1 MALKVAVVG
10 AGWAGMAAAVSATR
24 AGHCVTVFE
33 ASRTL
38 GGRARAVKV
47 RMPDGSDAVLDNGQH
62 ILIGAYSQTLALMAW
77 VGVDANSVLLRMPL
91 ALQFPNGKG
100 LVMPDWPSP
109 LNALAGILRHSDW
122 SWTEKIT
129 LLLRS
134 GRWQRQGFQCP
145 SGASVEQLCAGL
157 PQRLMDT
164 LIEPLCVSALN
175 TPPAR
180 ASGQVFLRVL
190 QDSLFGARG
199 SSDLLL
205 PRTDLSR
212 LLPQACADWLQ
223 THGGEIQRGRRVDA
237 LEQAAPNQ
245 WRIHGVLFDA
255 VVLAC
260 PSTAASHLAAQ
271 SGFTQWAASAQNL
284 QFESIATVYAHAS
297 GLRLPLPMLVLPSQ
311 ADQPAQFV
319 FDRGQLGGPAGL
331 MAFVVSANT
340 EDREQVEAKVLQ
352 QAAQLFP
359 GAPQLLAVKTVV
371 EKRATFSCTPGLV
384 RPQARI
390 TQGLWACGDYVAG
403 PYPAT
408 LEGAIRSG
416 MEAGQNVGCST

>member
-237 LEQAAPNQ
+237 LEPAAHNQ
-245 WRIHGVLFDA
+245 WRVLGALFDA

-260 PSTAASHLAAQ
+260 PPAAAAQLAAQ
-271 SGFTQWAASAQNL
+271 SGFTQWAASAQQL
-284 QFESIATVYAHAS
+284 QFESIATVYAHAP
-297 GLRLPLPMLVLPSQ
+297 GLRLPLPMLVLPSGL
-311 ADQPAQFV
+311 DQPAQFV

-340 EDREQVEAKVLQ
+340 EGRDLVESKVLR
-352 QAAQLFP
+352 QAAQLLP
-359 GAPQLLAVKTVV
+359 DAAQLVAVQTVV
-371 EKRATFSCTPGLV
+371 EKRATFACTPGLV
-384 RPQARI
+384 RPEAHI
-390 TQGLWACGDYVAG
+390 GPGLWACGDYVAG